1 MFEAPLSLTS
11 QFGFCGLPLRLDSY
25 AGCGFQCTFCFAR
38 FRGGNSHGAAIRPAD
53 GNALRGILDRAFNNT
68 ESSLG
73 VLAQFLRRRVP
84 IHFGG
89 MSDPFQPAELRFKV
103 TESFFRALARFRYPT
118 VVSTR
123 SILVATEPYLSLLR
137 EIGNVVVQFS
147 FSSSRDVTSA
157 RFEPHSPHPSD
168 LLRTMST
175 LTRRGINVT
184 CRWQPFIPGF
194 SEKPEEFVGRVSTT
208 GCRHVALEH
217 LKIPLE
223 RQHPLWESFT
233 HVARRDFHEE
243 YKNKGAVRD
252 GREFILPANVKI
264 NTVLE
269 AARAVRNAGMTF
281 GAADNEFQYLS
292 DTECCCSGVD
302 QFPGFENWFK
312 HQIGNAVRKQIGRAI
327 TYEGIS
333 HEWSP
338 TGSID
343 RYLNSRSRLSRRS
356 DVIGSVLDHM
366 RARWNDVKAPGNP
379 SSFYGIIPSE
389 ECSPSGHRIYGW
401 SISGLAHVKR
411 AISSEDPPQPQQRQS
426 ELACG
431 SK

>member
-25 AGCGFQCTFCFAR
+25 AGCAFQCTFCFAR

-53 GNALRGILDRAFNNT
+53 GNALRRIFDRAFNGT
-68 ESSLG
+68 DSHVG

-84 IHFGG
+84 VHFGG
-89 MSDPFQPAELRFKV
+89 MSDPFQPAELRFRV
-103 TESFFRALARFRYPT
+103 TESFFRTLARFRYPT

-123 SILVATEPYLSLLR
+123 SRLVATEPYVSLLR

-147 FSSSRDVTSA
+147 FSSSRDLTSA
-157 RFEPHSPHPSD
+157 RFEPHSPPPSD
-168 LLRTMST
+168 LLRTMSK

-184 CRWQPFIPGF
+184 CRWQPFILGF
-194 SEKPEEFVGRVSTT
+194 SERPEEFVGRISTT
-208 GCRHVALEH
+208 GCRHVAFEH

-223 RQHPLWESFT
+223 RQHPLWKSFT
-233 HVARRDFHEE
+233 HAAGRDFHKE
-243 YKNKGAVRD
+243 YKSKGAVRD
-252 GREFILPANVKI
+252 GREFILPANIKI

-269 AARAVRNAGMTF
+269 AAKAVRNTGMTF

-292 DTECCCSGVD
+292 DTGCCCSGVD

-327 TYEGIS
+327 TYESIS

-338 TGSID
+338 YGSID

-356 DVIGSVLDHM
+356 DVIGSLLDHI

-379 SSFYGIIPSE
+379 SSFYGIMPSN
-389 ECSPSGHRIYGW
+389 ECSPSGHRIYRW
-401 SISGLAHVKR
+401 SASGLHVNK
-411 AISSEDPPQPQQRQS
+411 AVSGQSSPGRQRQQS
-426 ELACG
+426 KTACG
-431 SK
+431 SN